1 MTVLNTDQEDNP
13 RFTVEELLDEF
24 DLTLDPAPSF
34 PKIIGAI
41 LDERALLSNPHFT
54 WLVDQGL
61 LARNSKPSNGW
72 HKMICPLVHEH
83 TDGDESGT
91 GIRFATDGKIAFH
104 CFHSHGD
111 KFRTKEYLEWAR
123 QQNGPTALLT
133 AAFTWDEPD
142 LLLLEPER
150 GPLPEPPPRD
160 SASEMAGM
168 GQDDDR
174 RRRRTRCLRPTRVA
188 GRHGRRVGRRH
199 RNPDR
204 HKLARTRCTLADDG
218 GRPVSR
224 EKPCPHGVAQID

>member
-1 MTVLNTDQEDNP
+1 MTDLNTDQEDNP

-41 LDERALLSNPHFT
+41 LDERALLSNPHFI

-72 HKMICPLVHEH
+72 HKMTCPLVHEH

-91 GIRFATDGKIAFH
+91 GICFATDGKIAFH

-123 QQNGPTALLT
+123 QQNGPTASLT

-150 GPLPEPPPRD
+150 GPLPEPPLEVLP
-160 SASEMAGM
+160 
-168 GQDDDR
+168 Q
-174 RRRRTRCLRPTRVA
+174 
-188 GRHGRRVGRRH
+188 
-199 RNPDR
+199 N
-204 HKLARTRCTLADDG
+204 G
-218 GRPVSR
+218 GNGS
-224 EKPCPHGVAQID
+224 K